1 MQMRSLTRRMARP
14 KLYILTVRLD
24 VENTQIRNDKLI
36 ANQAKY
42 ANSYAQYCG
51 ENKISFISRESRNKV
66 VILAI
71 SPLLPKISLNGLLRN
86 LNLLILTLILRRLM
100 LTNADC
106 SDTELQMFLNK
117 NPDLCL

>member
-1 MQMRSLTRRMARP
+1 M
-14 KLYILTVRLD
+14 
-24 VENTQIRNDKLI
+24 
-36 ANQAKY
+36 
-42 ANSYAQYCG
+42 
-51 ENKISFISRESRNKV
+51 SFISRESGNKV
-66 VILAI
+66 VILTI

-86 LNLLILTLILRRLM
+86 LNLLILTLMLRRLM